1 MFKGGLEYDASYTL
15 QISDELMSVDG
26 KEFGGLEKT
35 FNTEKPP
42 FFINSFLYYNENN
55 EKISSDSLTGVKVL
69 TDSVF
74 ISNSAG
80 KEKTVTVLNLIYGED
95 GKLLKLYNS
104 KCGIKNI
111 RFFLKYIT
119 STKPVMQRTSM
130 QKII

>member
-95 GKLLKLYNS
+95 DKLLKLYNS
-104 KCGIKNI
+104 NIYTEVRKNE
-111 RFFLKYIT
+111 KNNN
-119 STKPVMQRTSM
+119 
-130 QKII
+130 